1 MSLGD
6 IMTNKELPKYTKGEE
21 IFNAVSHIVGGAFGI
36 LALVIGVIYAALY
49 SNAVAIV
56 SMVIFGVAMILLYT
70 MSAIYH
76 FLRPN
81 RAKKVFRIF
90 DHCTIYLL
98 IAGTYT
104 PFCLIA
110 LEGVLQGYIILG
122 IVWSISI
129 VGITLNAVN
138 MHWKAVKILSQIS
151 YIALGW
157 CILFAFI
164 PLLNALSLLEFWLLV
179 GGGLAYTIGAIFFAF
194 GSKCRYIHSV
204 WHLFVI
210 LGTVL
215 QFTSILLYI
224 INH

>member
-122 IVWSISI
+122 IVWGISI

-179 GGGLAYTIGAIFFAF
+179 GGGLAYTMGAIFFAF

-210 LGTVL
+210 LGTIL

>member
-76 FLRPN
+76 FLKPN

-122 IVWSISI
+122 IVWGISI

>member
-122 IVWSISI
+122 IVWGISI